1 VRVRAPISGPALRIV
16 PHHHPA
22 RIAREAPQRSRGNVA
37 HLLQLG
43 LAGGLRV
50 RQHSGVDMDDHLVP
64 LAGRAGVELVV
75 ERALGEQSQR
85 VGLLLRPCWEL
96 EAGIGDGGAGR

>member
-1 VRVRAPISGPALRIV
+1 MHVMALAAACLAAREATGPIAVTQSPSERRRDSARPGPDLHGPALRIV

-22 RIAREAPQRSRGNVA
+22 RIAREAPRRSRGNVA

-50 RQHSGVDMDDHLVP
+50 RQHGGVDVDDHLET
-64 LAGRAGVELVV
+64 LAR
-75 ERALGEQSQR
+75 
-85 VGLLLRPCWEL
+85 
-96 EAGIGDGGAGR
+96 